1 MDSNGKPKM
10 GRRGVILSRRD
21 NCKYMK
27 DVYADVIDKIFDEQS
42 ENEILNGVV
51 EKTLDLYTRQI
62 EFTSCEKDENYLQNL
77 IITKSVGDYGGDS
90 YI

>member
-1 MDSNGKPKM
+1 MYYTCGKDGNVLMDSNGKPKM

-62 EFTSCEKDENYLQNL
+62 EFTSCEKR
-77 IITKSVGDYGGDS
+77 
-90 YI
+90 

>member
-1 MDSNGKPKM
+1 
-10 GRRGVILSRRD
+10 
-21 NCKYMK
+21 MK

-62 EFTSCEKDENYLQNL
+62 EFTSCEKDENYYR
-77 IITKSVGDYGGDS
+77 I
-90 YI
+90 

>member
-1 MDSNGKPKM
+1 MEKPKM

-51 EKTLDLYTRQI
+51 EKTLDLYTK
-62 EFTSCEKDENYLQNL
+62 TNWNL
-77 IITKSVGDYGGDS
+77 RHVKKMKTIYRI
-90 YI
+90 

>member
-1 MDSNGKPKM
+1 MENLKWDEE
-10 GRRGVILSRRD
+10 VLFISRRD

-51 EKTLDLYTRQI
+51 
-62 EFTSCEKDENYLQNL
+62 
-77 IITKSVGDYGGDS
+77 
-90 YI
+90 

>member
-1 MDSNGKPKM
+1 
-10 GRRGVILSRRD
+10 
-21 NCKYMK
+21 MK

-62 EFTSCEKDENYLQNL
+62 ELRHVKQDENYLQNL
-77 IITKSVGDYGGDS
+77 IITKKCRRLWRRYS
-90 YI
+90 YHLNLFQERMKRGR